1 MIERERCTY
10 IRTPDIYI
18 YTYIIYYIYM
28 YKRDAPHDL
37 HIVVATYPHSF
48 SHSARSYLCRRLD
61 GFASLLCSTSAK
73 DEDCPAKSG
82 DAGTVTRRWSPNLI
96 FGLISASKNS
106 MSLCMYGCGSKVENH
121 LHPQVWPSL
130 QFNHSIGANHC
141 QALPSA
147 LAGMDRHRDPHLSYT
162 QL

>member
-1 MIERERCTY
+1 MWTHSIGYVSIYACKPIYAYIDTQFIFTVCICIHIHIHMIERERCTY

-18 YTYIIYYIYM
+18 LYIIYIYM

-96 FGLISASKNS
+96 FGLISASKNW
-106 MSLCMYGCGSKVENH
+106 MSLCMYGCGSKMLKV
-121 LHPQVWPSL
+121 
-130 QFNHSIGANHC
+130 
-141 QALPSA
+141 
-147 LAGMDRHRDPHLSYT
+147 T
-162 QL
+162 